1 MIAHAGNRV
10 SFCERG
16 GVGVFCCDRLGWSF
30 VRAGAGAGVGELNVS
45 LFFPQR
51 LSSMSYP

>member
-30 VRAGAGAGVGELNVS
+30 VLAGAVAGELNVS